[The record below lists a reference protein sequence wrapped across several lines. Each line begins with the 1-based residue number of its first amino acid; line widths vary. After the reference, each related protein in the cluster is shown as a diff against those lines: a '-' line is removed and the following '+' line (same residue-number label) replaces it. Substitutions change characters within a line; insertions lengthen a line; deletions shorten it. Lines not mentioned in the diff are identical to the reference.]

1 MSKHKER
8 QFQIEIV
15 KHLTSNN
22 YVEGDASGYDRE
34 LALYPEDIISYIKST
49 QPQAYAKMQKRE
61 GAKSDAILV
70 KYVAKEMD
78 KQGSLFYLRN
88 ELKYIGS
95 KFRLCQFKP
104 ELHNP
109 DTQTKYDANIL
120 RVVQE
125 VTTKSG
131 NERVDLVLFLNG
143 IPIATLELKTDFTQ
157 NVQDAIKQYKYDRPA
172 KGDALLEFRRR
183 ALVHFAVSTDE
194 VYMTTKLAGA
204 STRFLPFNKGR
215 DDGSAGNPP
224 NPKGYATSYLWEEVL
239 ERESLLNIVARY
251 VHLEVKE
258 IENHQGKKSRSETLI
273 FPRYHQLD
281 VVRKLLEET
290 KIKGAGN
297 HYLIQ
302 HSAGSG
308 KSNSI
313 AWLAHQLSSLHNAS
327 KESVFDSVI
336 VITDRTVLD
345 NQLQETI
352 SSFEHKDGVVVGI
365 TREGSS
371 ESKSTQL
378 ADALERGA
386 KIIITTIQTFPF
398 VLGAI
403 QERTSL
409 KERKYAII
417 ADEAHSS
424 QTGSS
429 AKELRKVL
437 STEQIAEGAEL
448 SAEDVIVAE
457 VESRSASSSLS
468 FYAFTATPKTKT
480 LEMFG
485 VLPKPDEA
493 PSQTN
498 KPHAFHLYTMKQ
510 AIQEGFILDVLQGY
524 TTYKLYYKLEHSDMK
539 YDEEVESRRTK
550 VKIAKWLN
558 IHPHNIA
565 QKIEIICE
573 HFRTHVAHLLDG
585 QAKAMVV
592 TSSRAAAVR
601 YKLAFDKY
609 IKENKIE
616 HQMQAMVAFSG
627 KIADDIEGTEREYT
641 EANMNPNLKG
651 REMRKA
657 FDTNDYQVMLVAN
670 KFQTGF
676 DQPKLCAMYVDKKL
690 GGVDCVQTL
699 SRLNRTYAGKEQTF
713 IIDFFNET
721 GEIREAFEPYY
732 NTTELED
739 VTDPN
744 IVYGMQTKLEQSG
757 IFTNAEVGAYAKALF
772 DPKGTQAAMSSAI
785 KPAVDRYKVQYKQA
799 LETIQ
804 SININLKV
812 AKREKDEK
820 GIHNLKLELKNANE
834 DKNALEIFKK
844 EMISFVRMY
853 EFLSQIVD
861 YADEELLKLWAFV
874 KALIPNLKTYDEKD
888 PIDIS
893 LVELTHYKLHQQRSK
908 NIGLT
913 GDDNE
918 LGGIDG
924 GGAVVKDPEKE
935 MLSQIIGH
943 MNALFEGELTDD
955 DMLNYARTIK
965 DKVMENSKVLEQV
978 TNNSK
983 EQAMMGGFAEAIN
996 DAVIDSLDIH
1006 QNLATQVLG
1015 EERIKNGFADIVYEL
1030 IAKGLKQLNRDPT
1043 NNICEPELM
1052 AAEPKWEYGILGSG
1066 LACRKI
1072 AH

>member
-1 MSKHKER
+1 MNKHKER

-15 KHLTSNN
+15 QHLTAHN

-34 LALYPEDIISYIKST
+34 LALYSDDLISYIKTT
-49 QPQAYAKMQKRE
+49 QPQAYEKMQKRE
-61 GAKSDAILV
+61 GV
-70 KYVAKEMD
+70 KTDEVLCKHVAKEMD
-78 KQGSLFYLRN
+78 KYGSLHCLRK
-88 ELKYIGS
+88 EVKYIGS
-95 KFRLCQFKP
+95 KFKLCQFKP
-104 ELHNP
+104 ELYNP
-109 DTQTKYDANIL
+109 ETQAKYDANIL

-131 NERVDLVLFLNG
+131 NERIDLVLFLNG

-157 NVQDAIKQYKYDRPA
+157 NVQDAIQQYKYDRPA
-172 KGDALLEFRRR
+172 KGDPLLEFKRR
-183 ALVHFAVSTDE
+183 AIVHFAVSTDE
-194 VYMTTKLAGA
+194 VYMTTKLAG
-204 STRFLPFNKGR
+204 SKTFFLPFNKGR
-215 DDGSAGNPP
+215 EDGSAGNPP
-224 NPKGYATSYLWEEVL
+224 NPDGYATSYLWEEVL
-239 ERESLLNIVARY
+239 ERESILNILARY
-251 VHLEVKE
+251 VHLEVKTK
-258 IENHQGKKSRSETLI
+258 ENHQGKKSKSETLI

-281 VVRKLLEET
+281 VVRKLLADT
-290 KIKGAGN
+290 KAKGAGN

-313 AWLAHQLSSLHNAS
+313 AWLSHQLSTLHNDED
-327 KESVFDSVI
+327 KSVFDSVI

-352 SSFEHKDGVVVGI
+352 SSFEHKEGVVVGI
-365 TREGSS
+365 TREGSN
-371 ESKSTQL
+371 ESKSSQL

-398 VLGAI
+398 VLDAI
-403 QERTSL
+403 QKRTTL
-409 KERKYAII
+409 KDRNYAII

-424 QTGSS
+424 QTGST
-429 AKELRKVL
+429 AKQLREVL
-437 STEQIAEGAEL
+437 TAEQIEEGVEL
-448 SAEDVIVAE
+448 SAEDIITAQLE
-457 VESRSASSSLS
+457 LQIATSNLS

-485 VLPKPDEA
+485 VLPHPDEA
-493 PSQTN
+493 PSKTN
-498 KPHAFHLYTMKQ
+498 KPQAFHLYTMKQ

-524 TTYKLYYKLEHSDMK
+524 TTYKLYYKLEHSDVK
-539 YDEEVESRRTK
+539 HDEEVESKRTK

-585 QAKAMVV
+585 QAKAMLV
-592 TSSRAAAVR
+592 TSSRNAAVR

-609 IKENKIE
+609 IKDNSIE
-616 HQMQAMVAFSG
+616 KEMQAMVAFSG
-627 KIADDIEGTEREYT
+627 KVSDDIEGVEKEYT
-641 EANMNPNLKG
+641 EANTNPNLRG
-651 REMRKA
+651 RDMRKA
-657 FDTNDYQVMLVAN
+657 FDSNDYQVMLVAN

-699 SRLNRTYAGKEQTF
+699 SRLNRIYPGKEQTF
-713 IIDFFNET
+713 ILDFFNET
-721 GEIREAFEPYY
+721 EDIKAAFEPYY

-744 IVYGMQTKLEQSG
+744 IVYDMQTKLEAST
-757 IFTNAEVGAYAKALF
+757 IFTAMEVENYAQAF
-772 DPKGTQAAMSSAI
+772 FNPKGTQAAMSAAI
-785 KPAVDRYKVQYKQA
+785 KPAVDRYKVRYKQA
-799 LETIQ
+799 LEQIEATKE
-804 SININLKV
+804 NLAV
-812 AKREKDEK
+812 AKKENDDK
-820 GIHNLKLELKNANE
+820 GVHNLELELKEVNE
-834 DKNALEIFKK
+834 VKNALDIFKR
-844 EMISFVRMY
+844 ELISFVRMY

-861 YADEELLKLWAFV
+861 YADEELLKLWAFA

-893 LVELTHYKLHQQRSK
+893 AVELTHYKLHKQQTK
-908 NIGLT
+908 NISLSGE
-913 GDDNE
+913 DNE
-918 LGGIDG
+918 LGAIDG
-924 GGAVVKDPEKE
+924 GGAVVKDPKKE
-935 MLSQIIGH
+935 FLSQIITH

-965 DKVMENSKVLEQV
+965 DKVMENSKVMEQV

-996 DAVIDSLDIH
+996 DAVIESLDAH
-1006 QNLATQVLG
+1006 QSLATQVLAKDRVRKG
-1015 EERIKNGFADIVYEL
+1015 LADVVYEL
-1030 IAKGLKQLNRDPT
+1030 ILSGLK
-1043 NNICEPELM
+1043 
-1052 AAEPKWEYGILGSG
+1052 AS
-1066 LACRKI
+1066 
-1072 AH
+1072 

>member
-15 KHLTSNN
+15 QHLTEHN

-34 LALYPEDIISYIKST
+34 LALYPDDLTSYIKST
-49 QPQAYAKMQKRE
+49 QAQAYEKMQKRE
-61 GAKSDAILV
+61 GSKTDEVLC
-70 KYVAKEMD
+70 KHVAKEMD
-78 KQGSLFYLRN
+78 KYSSLHCLRK
-88 ELKYIGS
+88 EVKYIGS
-95 KFRLCQFKP
+95 KFKLCQFKP

-109 DTQTKYDANIL
+109 DTQAKYDANIL

-131 NERVDLVLFLNG
+131 NERIDLVLFLNG
-143 IPIATLELKTDFTQ
+143 IPVATLELKTDFTQ

-172 KGDALLEFRRR
+172 KGEALLEFKRR

-194 VYMTTKLAGA
+194 VYMTTKLAGPK
-204 STRFLPFNKGR
+204 TFFLPFNKGR
-215 DDGSAGNPP
+215 EDGSAGNPP
-224 NPKGYATSYLWEEVL
+224 NPKGYATSYLWDEVL
-239 ERESLLNIVARY
+239 ERESILNILARY

-258 IENHQGKKSRSETLI
+258 KEDYQGKKNKSETLI

-281 VVRKLLEET
+281 VVRKLLADT
-290 KIKGAGN
+290 RAKGTGN

-313 AWLAHQLSSLHNAS
+313 AWLSHQLSTLHND
-327 KESVFDSVI
+327 KDKSVFDSVI

-352 SSFEHKDGVVVGI
+352 SSFEHKEGVVVGI
-365 TREGSS
+365 TREGSN

-398 VLGAI
+398 VLEAI
-403 QERTSL
+403 QERTTL
-409 KERKYAII
+409 KDRNYAII

-424 QTGSS
+424 QTGST
-429 AKELRKVL
+429 AKQLREVL
-437 STEQIAEGAEL
+437 TAEQIEEGVEL
-448 SAEDVIVAE
+448 SAEDIITAQL
-457 VESRSASSSLS
+457 ESRSASSSLS

-485 VLPKPDEA
+485 VLPHPEEA
-493 PSQTN
+493 PSETN
-498 KPHAFHLYTMKQ
+498 KPQAFHLYTMKQ

-524 TTYKLYYKLEHSDMK
+524 TTYKLYYKLEHSNVK
-539 YDEEVESRRTK
+539 HDEEVESKRTK

-558 IHPHNIA
+558 IHPYNIA

-601 YKLAFDKY
+601 YKIAFDKY
-609 IKENKIE
+609 IKENNIE
-616 HQMQAMVAFSG
+616 KEMQAMVAFSG
-627 KIADDIEGTEREYT
+627 KITDDIEGVEKEYT
-641 EANMNPNLKG
+641 EANMNPNLRG
-651 REMRKA
+651 RGMRKA
-657 FDTNDYQVMLVAN
+657 FDSNDYQVMLVAN

-699 SRLNRTYAGKEQTF
+699 SRLNRIYAGKEQTF
-713 IIDFFNET
+713 ILDFFNEI
-721 GEIREAFEPYY
+721 EDIKEAFEPYY

-739 VTDPN
+739 VTNPN
-744 IVYGMQTKLEQSG
+744 IVYDMQIKLEASS
-757 IFTNAEVGAYAKALF
+757 IFTSMEVEKYAEAF
-772 DPKGTQAAMSSAI
+772 FSPRGTQASMSAAI

-799 LETIQ
+799 LELIQ
-804 SININLKV
+804 DIKANLSF
-812 AKREKDEK
+812 AKKEKDEK
-820 GIHNLKLELKNANE
+820 GVHNLELDLKEANELKNAL
-834 DKNALEIFKK
+834 DVFKK
-844 EMISFVRMY
+844 DLISFVRMY

-893 LVELTHYKLHQQRSK
+893 AVELTHYKLHKQKTK
-908 NIGLT
+908 NIELSGE
-913 GDDNE
+913 DNE
-918 LGGIDG
+918 LGGIEG
-924 GGAVVKDPEKE
+924 GGAVAKDPEKE
-935 MLSQIIGH
+935 LLSQIIGH

-965 DKVMENSKVLEQV
+965 DKVMENSKVVEQV

-996 DAVIDSLDIH
+996 DAVIESLDAH
-1006 QNLATQVLG
+1006 QSLATQVLSEDRVRKG
-1015 EERIKNGFADIVYEL
+1015 LADVVYEL
-1030 IAKGLKQLNRDPT
+1030 ILSGLK
-1043 NNICEPELM
+1043 
-1052 AAEPKWEYGILGSG
+1052 AS
-1066 LACRKI
+1066 
-1072 AH
+1072 

>member
-1 MSKHKER
+1 
-8 QFQIEIV
+8 
-15 KHLTSNN
+15 
-22 YVEGDASGYDRE
+22 
-34 LALYPEDIISYIKST
+34 
-49 QPQAYAKMQKRE
+49 MQKRE
-61 GAKSDAILV
+61 GSKTDEVLC
-70 KYVAKEMD
+70 KHVAKEMD
-78 KQGSLFYLRN
+78 KHGSLHYLRN
-88 ELKYIGS
+88 DLKYIGS
-95 KFRLCQFKP
+95 KFKLCQFKP

-109 DTQTKYDANIL
+109 DTQAKYDANIL

-125 VTTKSG
+125 VITKSG
-131 NERVDLVLFLNG
+131 NERIDLVLFLNG

-157 NVQDAIKQYKYDRPA
+157 NVQDAIQQYKYDRPA
-172 KGDALLEFRRR
+172 KGDPLLEFKRR
-183 ALVHFAVSTDE
+183 AIVHFAVSTDE
-194 VYMTTKLAGA
+194 VYMTTKLAG
-204 STRFLPFNKGR
+204 SKTFFLPFNKGR
-215 DDGSAGNPP
+215 ADGSAGNPP
-224 NPKGYATSYLWEEVL
+224 NPNGYATSYLWEEVL
-239 ERESLLNIVARY
+239 ERESILNILARY
-251 VHLEVKE
+251 VHLEVK
-258 IENHQGKKSRSETLI
+258 IKENHQGKKSKSETLI

-281 VVRKLLEET
+281 VVRKLLADT
-290 KIKGAGN
+290 KAKGAGN

-313 AWLAHQLSSLHNAS
+313 AWLSHQLSTLHNDED
-327 KESVFDSVI
+327 KSVFDSVI

-352 SSFEHKDGVVVGI
+352 SSFEHKEGVVVGI
-365 TREGSS
+365 TREGSN

-398 VLGAI
+398 VLEAI
-403 QERTSL
+403 QKRTTL
-409 KERKYAII
+409 KDRNYAII

-424 QTGSS
+424 QTGST
-429 AKELRKVL
+429 AKQLREVL
-437 STEQIAEGAEL
+437 TAEQIEEGVEL
-448 SAEDVIVAE
+448 SAEDIITAQLQ
-457 VESRSASSSLS
+457 SQTASSNLS

-485 VLPKPDEA
+485 VLPHPDQA
-493 PSQTN
+493 PSKTN
-498 KPHAFHLYTMKQ
+498 KPQAFHLYTMKQ

-524 TTYKLYYKLEHSDMK
+524 TTYKLYYKLEHSDVK
-539 YDEEVESRRTK
+539 HDEEVESKRTK

-592 TSSRAAAVR
+592 TSSRNAAVR

-609 IKENKIE
+609 IKENGIE
-616 HQMQAMVAFSG
+616 KEMQAMVAFSG
-627 KIADDIEGTEREYT
+627 KVTDHIEGVEKEYT
-641 EANMNPNLKG
+641 EANMNPNLRG
-651 REMRKA
+651 RDMRKA
-657 FDTNDYQVMLVAN
+657 FDSNDYQVMLVAN

-699 SRLNRTYAGKEQTF
+699 SRLNRTYPGKEQTF
-713 IIDFFNET
+713 ILDFFNET
-721 GEIREAFEPYY
+721 EDIKAAFEPYY

-744 IVYGMQTKLEQSG
+744 IVYDMQSKLEAST
-757 IFTNAEVGAYAKALF
+757 IFTAMEVENYAQAF
-772 DPKGTQAAMSSAI
+772 FNPKGTQAAMSAAI
-785 KPAVDRYKVQYKQA
+785 KPAVDRYKVRYKQA
-799 LETIQ
+799 LEQIEATKE
-804 SININLKV
+804 NLAV
-812 AKREKDEK
+812 AKKENDDK
-820 GIHNLKLELKNANE
+820 GVHNLELELKEVNE
-834 DKNALEIFKK
+834 VKNALDIFKR
-844 EMISFVRMY
+844 ELMSFVRMY

-874 KALIPNLKTYDEKD
+874 KALIPNLKTYEEKD

-893 LVELTHYKLHQQRSK
+893 AVELTHYKLHKQQTK
-908 NIGLT
+908 NISLSGE
-913 GDDNE
+913 DNE
-918 LGGIDG
+918 LGGIEG
-924 GGAVVKDPEKE
+924 GGAVVKDPKKE
-935 MLSQIIGH
+935 FLSQIITH

-965 DKVMENSKVLEQV
+965 DKVMENSKVMEQV

-996 DAVIDSLDIH
+996 DAVIESLDAH
-1006 QNLATQVLG
+1006 QNLATQVLAKDRVRRG
-1015 EERIKNGFADIVYEL
+1015 LADVVYEL
-1030 IAKGLKQLNRDPT
+1030 ILSGLK
-1043 NNICEPELM
+1043 
-1052 AAEPKWEYGILGSG
+1052 AS
-1066 LACRKI
+1066 
-1072 AH
+1072 

>member
-15 KHLTSNN
+15 QHLTSNN

-34 LALYPEDIISYIKST
+34 LALFPQDISDYIKAT

-61 GAKSDAILV
+61 GTKTDEVLC
-70 KYVAKEMD
+70 KFVAKEMD
-78 KQGSLFYLRN
+78 KHGSLHYLRN

-95 KFRLCQFKP
+95 KFKLCQFKP

-109 DTQTKYDANIL
+109 DTQAKYDANIL

-125 VTTKSG
+125 VITKSG
-131 NERVDLVLFLNG
+131 KERIDLVLFLNG
-143 IPIATLELKTDFTQ
+143 IPIVTMELKTDFTQ
-157 NVQDAIKQYKYDRPA
+157 NVHDAINQYMYDRPA
-172 KGDALLEFRRR
+172 KGEALLEFKRR

-194 VYMTTKLAGA
+194 VYMSTKLAGKK
-204 STRFLPFNKGR
+204 TFFLPFNKGKT
-215 DDGSAGNPP
+215 DGSAGNPP
-224 NPKGYATSYLWEEVL
+224 NPNGYATAYLWEEVL
-239 ERESLLNIVARY
+239 QRDSILNIIARY
-251 VHLEVKE
+251 IHLEVKE
-258 IENHQGKKSRSETLI
+258 KEDHQGKKSKSETLI

-281 VVRKLLEET
+281 VVRKLLSDT
-290 KIKGAGN
+290 KAKGAGN

-313 AWLAHQLSSLHNAS
+313 AWLAHQLSSLHNDEEA
-327 KESVFDSVI
+327 SVFDSVI

-352 SSFEHKDGVVVGI
+352 ASFEHKDGVVVGI
-365 TREGSS
+365 SREGSH

-398 VLGAI
+398 VLDAI
-403 QERTSL
+403 QERTTL
-409 KERKYAII
+409 KDKSYAII

-424 QTGSS
+424 QTGST
-429 AKELRKVL
+429 AKQLREVL
-437 STEQIAEGAEL
+437 TAEQIEEGVEL
-448 SAEDVIVAE
+448 SAEEIITASL
-457 VESRSASSSLS
+457 ESRSASESLS

-493 PSQTN
+493 ASETN
-498 KPHAFHLYTMKQ
+498 KPQAFHLYTMKQ
-510 AIQEGFILDVLQGY
+510 AIEEGFILDVLQGY
-524 TTYKLYYKLEHSDMK
+524 TTYKLFYKLEHSKPSKDV
-539 YDEEVESRRTK
+539 EVESKRAK

-573 HFRTHVAHLLDG
+573 HFKTHVAQLLDG

-592 TSSRAAAVR
+592 TSSRQAAVR
-601 YKLAFDKY
+601 YKLAFDAY
-609 IKENKIE
+609 IKEHKLAN
-616 HQMQAMVAFSG
+616 MQAMVAFSG
-627 KIADDIEGTEREYT
+627 KITDDIEGREKEYT
-641 EANMNPNLKG
+641 EANMNQNLRG

-657 FDTNDYQVMLVAN
+657 FDSNDYQVMLVAN

-713 IIDFFNET
+713 VLDFFNET
-721 GEIREAFEPYY
+721 ADIKEAFEPYY
-732 NTTELED
+732 HATAIED
-739 VTDPN
+739 VSDPN
-744 IVYGMQTKLEQSG
+744 MVYDLQTKLEAST
-757 IFTNAEVGAYAKALF
+757 IFTQMEVENYAKAFF
-772 DPKGTQAAMSSAI
+772 DPKGTQASMSSAI
-785 KPAVDRYKVQYKQA
+785 KPAADRYKVRYRQA
-799 LETIQ
+799 LEKIQ
-804 SININLKV
+804 
-812 AKREKDEK
+812 
-820 GIHNLKLELKNANE
+820 GIKASLKLAKQHKDDKDMHNCELDLKEANE
-834 DKNALEIFKK
+834 DKDALDIFKK
-844 EMISFVRMY
+844 DLITFVRMY

-874 KALIPNLKTYDEKD
+874 KALIPNLKTIVEND

-893 LVELTHYKLHQQRSK
+893 SIEMTHYKLHKQK
-908 NIGLT
+908 TDNIGLS
-913 GDDNE
+913 GDDSALAPIKPGE
-918 LGGIDG
+918 
-924 GGAVVKDPEKE
+924 AMAHDPEKE
-935 MLSQIIGH
+935 LLSEIVGQ
-943 MNALFEGELTDD
+943 MNSLFEGELSDD

-965 DKVMENSKVLEQV
+965 DKVMENEKVIHQV
-978 TNNSK
+978 NNNTK

-996 DAVIDSLDIH
+996 DAVIDSLEVH

-1015 EERIKNGFADIVYEL
+1015 EERIKTGFANIVYEL
-1030 IAKGLKQLNRDPT
+1030 IAKGLKQVNGEPT
-1043 NNICEPELM
+1043 NNVYEDELM
-1052 AAEPKWEYGILGSG
+1052 VAEPKHEYG
-1066 LACRKI
+1066 KKDE
-1072 AH
+1072 

>member
-15 KHLTSNN
+15 QHLTSNKW
-22 YVEGDASGYDRE
+22 VEGDASGYDKE
-34 LALYPEDIISYIKST
+34 LALFPQDITDYIKAT
-49 QPQAYAKMQKRE
+49 QPQAYEKMQKRE
-61 GAKSDAILV
+61 GAKTDEVLC
-70 KYVAKEMD
+70 KFVAKEMD
-78 KQGSLFYLRN
+78 KQGSLHYLRN
-88 ELKYIGS
+88 DLKYIGS
-95 KFRLCQFKP
+95 KFKLCQFKP

-109 DTQTKYDANIL
+109 DTQAKYDANIL

-125 VTTKSG
+125 VTTKSAG
-131 NERVDLVLFLNG
+131 ERIDLVLFLNG

-157 NVQDAIKQYKYDRPA
+157 NVHDAINQYKNDRPA
-172 KGDALLEFRRR
+172 KGEPLLEFKRR

-194 VYMTTKLAGA
+194 VYMTTKLAGKK
-204 STRFLPFNKGR
+204 TFFLPFNKGR
-215 DDGSAGNPP
+215 ADGSAGNPP
-224 NPKGYATSYLWEEVL
+224 NPNGYATAYLWEEVL
-239 ERESLLNIVARY
+239 QRDSLLNILARY

-258 IENHQGKKSRSETLI
+258 KEDHQGKKSKSETLI

-281 VVRKLLEET
+281 VVRKLLSDT
-290 KIKGAGN
+290 KAKGAGS

-313 AWLAHQLSSLHNAS
+313 AWLSHQLSSLHDD
-327 KESVFDSVI
+327 KEESVFDSVI

-352 SSFEHKDGVVVGI
+352 ASFEHKDGVVVGI
-365 TREGSS
+365 TREGST

-398 VLGAI
+398 VLEAI
-403 QERTSL
+403 QERTTL
-409 KERKYAII
+409 KDKKYAII

-424 QTGSS
+424 QTGST
-429 AKELRKVL
+429 AKQLREVL
-437 STEQIAEGAEL
+437 TAEQIEEGVEL
-448 SAEDVIVAE
+448 SAEDIITASL
-457 VESRSASSSLS
+457 ESRSASSSLS
-468 FYAFTATPKTKT
+468 YYAFTATPKTKT

-493 PSQTN
+493 PSETN
-498 KPHAFHLYTMKQ
+498 KPQAFHLYTMKQ
-510 AIQEGFILDVLQGY
+510 AIEEGFILDVLHGY
-524 TTYKLYYKLEHSDMK
+524 TTYKLYYKLEHSNMHQ
-539 YDEEVESRRTK
+539 DEEVESKRAK

-573 HFRTHVAHLLDG
+573 HFRIHVAHLLDG

-592 TSSRAAAVR
+592 TSSRQAAVR
-601 YKLAFDKY
+601 YKIAFDKY
-609 IKENKIE
+609 IKEHGIE
-616 HQMQAMVAFSG
+616 AQMQAMVAFSG
-627 KIADDIEGTEREYT
+627 KITDDSEGTEKEYT
-641 EANMNPNLKG
+641 EANMNPNLRG

-657 FDTNDYQVMLVAN
+657 FDTNEYQVMLVAN

-699 SRLNRTYAGKEQTF
+699 SRLNRIYAGKEQTF
-713 IIDFFNET
+713 ILDFFNET
-721 GEIREAFEPYY
+721 EEIKEAFEPYY

-744 IVYGMQTKLEQSG
+744 IVYDMQTKLEASA
-757 IFTNAEVGAYAKALF
+757 IFTQREVENYATAFF
-772 DPKGTQAAMSSAI
+772 DPKGTQASMSSAI
-785 KPAVDRYKVQYKQA
+785 KPASDRYKVQYKQA
-799 LETIQ
+799 LELIQ
-804 SININLKV
+804 GIKASLKLV
-812 AKREKDEK
+812 KKENEEK
-820 GIHNLKLELKNANE
+820 GIHNYELDLKEANE
-834 DKNALEIFKK
+834 VKNALDIFKK
-844 EMISFVRMY
+844 DLITFVRMY

-893 LVELTHYKLHQQRSK
+893 LVELTHYKLHKQK
-908 NIGLT
+908 TENIGLS
-913 GDDNE
+913 GDENE
-918 LGGIDG
+918 LPGIEG
-924 GGAVVKDPEKE
+924 GGAVARDPEKE
-935 MLSQIIGH
+935 LLSEIVGH
-943 MNALFEGELTDD
+943 MNALFEGELSDD

-978 TNNSK
+978 NNNTK

-996 DAVIDSLDIH
+996 DAVIDSLDAH

-1015 EERIKNGFADIVYEL
+1015 EERIRNGFANIVYEL
-1030 IAKGLKQLNRDPT
+1030 IAKGLKQVNGEPT
-1043 NNICEPELM
+1043 NNIYEPELM
-1052 AAEPKWEYGILGSG
+1052 VAEPKQGYG
-1066 LACRKI
+1066 KKDDK
-1072 AH
+1072 

>member
-1 MSKHKER
+1 MSSKHKER

-15 KHLTSNN
+15 QHLTSNKW
-22 YVEGDASGYDRE
+22 VEGEASGYDKE
-34 LALYPEDIISYIKST
+34 LALFPQDLIDYIKTT
-49 QPQAYAKMQKRE
+49 QPQAYEKMQKRE
-61 GAKSDAILV
+61 GAKTDEVLC
-70 KYVAKEMD
+70 KHVAKEMD
-78 KQGSLFYLRN
+78 KHGSLHYLRN
-88 ELKYIGS
+88 DLKYIGS
-95 KFRLCQFKP
+95 KFKLCQFKP

-109 DTQTKYDANIL
+109 DTQAKYDANIL

-131 NERVDLVLFLNG
+131 EERIDLVLFLNG

-157 NVQDAIKQYKYDRPA
+157 NVHDAIKQYKYDRPA
-172 KGDALLEFRRR
+172 KGEPLLEFKRR

-204 STRFLPFNKGR
+204 KTFFLPFNKGR
-215 DDGSAGNPP
+215 ADGSAGNPP
-224 NPKGYATSYLWEEVL
+224 NPNGYATSYLWEEVL
-239 ERESLLNIVARY
+239 QRDSILNIIARY

-258 IENHQGKKSRSETLI
+258 KEDHQGKKSKSETLI

-281 VVRKLLEET
+281 VVRKLLSDT
-290 KIKGAGN
+290 KAKGAGS

-313 AWLAHQLSSLHNAS
+313 AWLAHQLSSLHNDDEA
-327 KESVFDSVI
+327 SVFDSVI

-352 SSFEHKDGVVVGI
+352 ASFEHKDGVVVGI

-398 VLGAI
+398 VLDAI
-403 QERTSL
+403 QERTTL
-409 KERKYAII
+409 KDKSYAII

-424 QTGSS
+424 QTGST
-429 AKELRKVL
+429 AKQLREVL
-437 STEQIAEGAEL
+437 TAEQIEEGVEL
-448 SAEDVIVAE
+448 SAEDIITASL
-457 VESRSASSSLS
+457 ESRSASSSLS
-468 FYAFTATPKTKT
+468 YYAFTATPKTKT

-493 PSQTN
+493 PSETN
-498 KPHAFHLYTMKQ
+498 KPQAFHLYTMKQ
-510 AIQEGFILDVLQGY
+510 AIEEGFILDVLHGY
-524 TTYKLYYKLEHSDMK
+524 TTYKLFYKLEHSNMNQ
-539 YDEEVESRRTK
+539 DEEVESKRAK

-592 TSSRAAAVR
+592 TSSRQAAVR
-601 YKLAFDKY
+601 YKIAFDKY
-609 IKENKIE
+609 IKEHGIE
-616 HQMQAMVAFSG
+616 AQMQAMVAFSG
-627 KIADDIEGTEREYT
+627 KITDDIEGMEKEYT
-641 EANMNPNLKG
+641 EANMNPNLRG

-699 SRLNRTYAGKEQTF
+699 SRLNRIYAGKEQTF
-713 IIDFFNET
+713 VLDFFNET
-721 GEIREAFEPYY
+721 EDIKEAFEPYY

-744 IVYGMQTKLEQSG
+744 IVYDMQTKLEASA
-757 IFTNAEVGAYAKALF
+757 IFTQREVENYAKAFF
-772 DPKGTQAAMSSAI
+772 DPKGTQASMSSAI
-785 KPAVDRYKVQYKQA
+785 KPASDRYKVQYKQA
-799 LETIQ
+799 LELIQ
-804 SININLKV
+804 GIKASLKL
-812 AKREKDEK
+812 AKKENDEK
-820 GIHNLKLELKNANE
+820 GIHNYELDLKEANE
-834 DKNALEIFKK
+834 VKNALDIFKK
-844 EMISFVRMY
+844 DLITFVRMY

-893 LVELTHYKLHQQRSK
+893 LVELTHYKLHKQKTK
-908 NIGLT
+908 NIGLS

-918 LGGIDG
+918 LPGIEG
-924 GGAVVKDPEKE
+924 GGAVARDPEKE
-935 MLSQIIGH
+935 LLSEIVGH
-943 MNALFEGELTDD
+943 MNALFEGELSDD

-965 DKVMENSKVLEQV
+965 DKVMENAKVIEQV
-978 TNNSK
+978 NNNTK

-996 DAVIDSLDIH
+996 DAVIDSLDVH

-1015 EERIKNGFADIVYEL
+1015 EERIRTGFANIVYEL
-1030 IAKGLKQLNRDPT
+1030 IAKGLKQVNGEPE
-1043 NNICEPELM
+1043 NNVYEPELM
-1052 AAEPKWEYGILGSG
+1052 VAEPKQEYGEKNGE
-1066 LACRKI
+1066 
-1072 AH
+1072 